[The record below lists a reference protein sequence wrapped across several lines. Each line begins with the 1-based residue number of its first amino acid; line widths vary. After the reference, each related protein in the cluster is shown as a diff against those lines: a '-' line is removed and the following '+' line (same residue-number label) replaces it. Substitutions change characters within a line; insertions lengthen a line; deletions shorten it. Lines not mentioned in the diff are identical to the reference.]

1 MKYLKGFN
9 FVEFLKRR
17 LMVGQ
22 LDPWRIDDDGKPFF
36 ALLVSLEHALQECNG
51 WSNQEFTRTELKNY
65 LALNNIWTLKNI
77 EELKEIREEREVA
90 RKEAKAAKKKVTRN
104 YTPEQRKE
112 LSERMRRINKEKTP
126 SVTQNPQ

>member
-9 FVEFLKRR
+9 FVEFLKRKF
-17 LMVGQ
+17 MIGK

-65 LALNNIWTLKNI
+65 LALNNIWCLKNI
-77 EELKEIREEREVA
+77 EELQQIREERKEE
-90 RKEAKAAKKKVTRN
+90 RKNRKKATRD
-104 YTPEQRKE
+104 YTEEQRKE
-112 LSERMRRINKEKTP
+112 LSERMKKLNASRKASII
-126 SVTQNPQ
+126 QNPQ

>member
-9 FVEFLKRR
+9 FVEFLKCKF
-17 LMVGQ
+17 MIGK

-65 LALNNIWTLKNI
+65 LALNNIWCLKNI
-77 EELKEIREEREVA
+77 EELQQIREERKEE
-90 RKEAKAAKKKVTRN
+90 RKNRKKATRD
-104 YTPEQRKE
+104 YTEEQRKE
-112 LSERMRRINKEKTP
+112 LSERMKKLNASRKASII
-126 SVTQNPQ
+126 QNPQ